1 MDSFGID
8 RLALPKFGIEVFRLP
23 NFGQTSNGASKGRF
37 HESLVDAWFMSG
49 YKNDDAP
56 SGIRGVKGNVIT
68 LHNFLFAG
76 NSGFGKYNY
85 NFIGKNSVNGIVN
98 VTDSSV
104 NVTFTDN
111 KDSSNIYDWI
121 FYYWR
126 RLGFK
131 GIKVKVQFTEGL
143 DLNFSYFDGVSKNV
157 IKLKQGINILPS
169 QTYEY
174 TGAEWDGIYTTNR
187 IEGATVTI
195 TQIPDNEGA
204 LCFDGVDDYAVLQNT
219 DFTVGTVILGYYD
232 YDKTSARWKYFYD
245 ANVVRTYAGLNDSQ
259 DIMIGS
265 NAVNKIDKDGAF
277 VVNYTKGTNTLSTPL
292 YIGTKTEL
300 TEFMGMFMKYFAVYS
315 EPLTTEQIEEEKVKL
330 ENKWKSKLNK
340 S

>member
-8 RLALPKFGIEVFRLP
+8 RLALPKFGIDVFRLP

-37 HESLVDAWFMSG
+37 HESIVDAWFMSG

-68 LHNFLFAG
+68 LNNFLFAE

-98 VTDSSV
+98 ATDSSV

-204 LCFDGVDDYAVLQNT
+204 LCFDGVDDYGICTGLPIMT
-219 DFTVGTVILGYYD
+219 DYTVICRRVFGNKDYYSVAS
-232 YDKTSARWKYFYD
+232 KSTSFGK
-245 ANVVRTYAGLNDSQ
+245 
-259 DIMIGS
+259 
-265 NAVNKIDKDGAF
+265 GAF
-277 VVNYTKGTNTLSTPL
+277 VFELIQGRTNHCYSFTADNQISL
-292 YIGTKTEL
+292 YN
-300 TEFMGMFMKYFAVYS
+300 S
-315 EPLTTEQIEEEKVKL
+315 
-330 ENKWKSKLNK
+330 
-340 S
+340 

>member
-8 RLALPKFGIEVFRLP
+8 RLALPKFGIDVFRLP

-76 NSGFGKYNY
+76 NSGFGKYAENY
-85 NFIGKNSVNGIVN
+85 NDYNFQNIVGTSTHTSDTIHITEFLILRRRI
-98 VTDSSV
+98 VEKT
-104 NVTFTDN
+104 
-111 KDSSNIYDWI
+111 KKSSNPC
-121 FYYWR
+121 
-126 RLGFK
+126 
-131 GIKVKVQFTEGL
+131 KVKISGL
-143 DLNFSYFDGVSKNV
+143 TDDIELLYIGNSAENELLEL
-157 IKLKQGINILPS
+157 KLKNGVNELP
-169 QTYEY
+169 
-174 TGAEWDGIYTTNR
+174 AIYMNAGFSSGNYLGTCD
-187 IEGATVTI
+187 ITI

-219 DFTVGTVILGYYD
+219 GFTVDTVILGYYD

-245 ANVVRTYAGLNDSQ
+245 ANVVRTYAGLNVSQ
-259 DIMIGS
+259 NFMAGS
-265 NAVNKIDKDGAF
+265 NNVDNTDKDG
-277 VVNYTKGTNTLSTPL
+277 VVTVNYTKGTNMLSTPL

-300 TEFMGMFMKYFAVYS
+300 TEFMGMSLKYFAVYS
-315 EPLTTEQIEEEKVKL
+315 EPLTTEKIEEEKVKL
-330 ENKWKSKLNK
+330 ENKWESKLNK

>member
-8 RLALPKFGIEVFRLP
+8 RLALPKFGIDVFRLP

-49 YKNDDAP
+49 YKNGDAP

-76 NSGFGKYNY
+76 NSGFGKYSVNKTTWINTNRCERIDVDYLTYTFVNITENY
-85 NFIGKNSVNGIVN
+85 NLQYINGGAFSTVGNIV
-98 VTDSSV
+98 
-104 NVTFTDN
+104 
-111 KDSSNIYDWI
+111 
-121 FYYWR
+121 
-126 RLGFK
+126 
-131 GIKVKVQFTEGL
+131 KVKVTGIPKGGVVNIGNYITNITE
-143 DLNFSYFDGVSKNV
+143 DGVYEGSY
-157 IKLKQGINILPS
+157 
-169 QTYEY
+169 TYDNNGN
-174 TGAEWDGIYTTNR
+174 TSISSVGCIGD
-187 IEGATVTI
+187 TI
-195 TQIPDNEGA
+195 TVEFLPDNEGA

-219 DFTVGTVILGYYD
+219 GFTAGTVILGYYD

-245 ANVVRTYAGLNDSQ
+245 ANVVRTYAGLNASQ
-259 DIMIGS
+259 DMMAGI
-265 NAVNKIDKDGAF
+265 NATDKTDKDGVL
-277 VVNYTKGTNTLSTPL
+277 VVNYTKGANTLSAPL

-300 TEFMGMFMKYFAVYS
+300 TEFMGMSLKYFAVYS

-330 ENKWKSKLNK
+330 ENKWESKLNK